1 MTRQEVQKNFY
12 HLVWFLYR
20 KFDVFKETNY
30 KDHQVRINVTII
42 TNFLHIYWGELT
54 KFEEDQENSDSLPLY
69 FILDEDNNLLSLSQE
84 VATFFSFKKGD
95 NFDELL
101 RVDDLSL
108 NRLDNFLRVIE
119 IELKSKEGRKYN
131 GLVLK
136 VEMSTKEYSIL
147 SGFAVPS
154 DLFLEFP
161 MIDVISTKK
170 LNGIESKVIEARDYV
185 INMEKLFKDDDFDV
199 LPSVNDIIKV
209 IGITAG
215 QLNIGFKKR
224 YNTTFVH
231 FYNHAKNIYA
241 FYIMQS
247 TDYSIKEIAFKCGY
261 NDYNTFYKSFK
272 KQFGYAPNDIRKQ
285 SIK

>member
-69 FILDEDNNLLSLSQE
+69 FILDENNNLLSLSQE
-84 VATFFSFKKGD
+84 VASFFSFKKGD
-95 NFDELL
+95 NFNELL

-108 NRLDNFLRVIE
+108 NKLDNFLRVIE
-119 IELKSKEGRKYN
+119 IEINSKEGRKYN

-136 VEMSTKEYSIL
+136 IEMSTKEYSIL

-185 INMEKLFKDDDFDV
+185 INMEKLFKDDEFDV
-199 LPSVNDIIKV
+199 LPSVHDIIKV
-209 IGITAG
+209 IGITAA
-215 QLNIGFKKR
+215 QLNMGFKKR

-231 FYNHAKNIYA
+231 FYNQAKNIYA

-285 SIK
+285 SVK